1 MPTLP
6 LRFPRDVRMTSDC
19 SVEQPKVTSIT
30 ISRSLKK
37 KSPRWTSPP
46 VVDSLIKTLYTD
58 SRTGG
63 CMLDISNSL
72 PNRIVY
78 RRLIPQTAADDKHI
92 AELAQEYPAEI
103 DESRIATIAD
113 ARTYRVTASLVHE
126 SESNQLHLV
135 CRK

>member
-1 MPTLP
+1 
-6 LRFPRDVRMTSDC
+6 
-19 SVEQPKVTSIT
+19 
-30 ISRSLKK
+30 
-37 KSPRWTSPP
+37 
-46 VVDSLIKTLYTD
+46 
-58 SRTGG
+58 
-63 CMLDISNSL
+63 MLDISNSL